1 MGALIKKILQTPD
14 WWLLGGALTLSL
26 FGLVTMSSFVADD
39 PYFSRQ
45 IIWIVFAVGV
55 FIAASFIDWRFLR
68 STKISVTVFLITI
81 VLLVLV
87 ATIGS
92 ISQGAQS
99 WFNLGFFN
107 FQPADPAKLALV
119 IILAKYFTR
128 RHAEIGHVRHI
139 LVSGFYTFVFFF
151 LIFIQPDFGSA
162 IIIGFIW
169 FVMILISGISKR
181 HLAFVIGGGAIVF
194 LGLWLFVFQP
204 YQKDRIVSFIH
215 PLADI
220 QGSGYNAYQSTVAV
234 GSGELFGKGIGYGT
248 QSKLKFL
255 PEYQT
260 DFIFAAFSEE
270 WGFVGGLIILVIF
283 CFLIG
288 RIMYHASRAPTNF
301 ETLFCVGVA
310 GILTAHTIVHIGMN
324 IGLLPVTGV
333 PLPFMSY
340 GGSHL
345 INEFLA
351 LGIISS
357 FGRFSVKSRV
367 ATMEV
372 DLI

>member
-1 MGALIKKILQTPD
+1 MRTITNILRTPD
-14 WWLLGGALTLSL
+14 WWLFGGALLLSL
-26 FGLVTMSSFVADD
+26 FGLVTMSSFVAEDN
-39 PYFSRQ
+39 YFSRQ
-45 IIWIVFAVGV
+45 LVWIILATCVYVG
-55 FIAASFIDWRFLR
+55 ASLVDWRFLR
-68 STKISVTVFLITI
+68 STKVSVAIFI
-81 VLLVLV
+81 VMAILLGLV
-87 ATIGS
+87 ATIGT

-107 FQPADPAKLALV
+107 FQPADPAKIALV

-139 LVSGFYTFVFFF
+139 LVSGFYTFIFFL

-169 FVMILISGISKR
+169 FVMILVSGISKR
-181 HLAFVIGGGAIVF
+181 HLAFVIGTGVIAFGA
-194 LGLWLFVFQP
+194 LWLFVFQP
-204 YQKDRIVSFIH
+204 YQKARIVSFIH

-220 QGSGYNAYQSTVAV
+220 RGSGYNAYQSTVAV
-234 GSGELFGKGIGYGT
+234 GSGELFGKGIGFGT

-270 WGFVGGLIILVIF
+270 WGFVGGIIILVIF
-283 CFLIG
+283 SFLVA
-288 RIMYHASRAPTNF
+288 RIMYHASRAPSNF
-301 ETLFCVGVA
+301 ETLFCVGFAGVIVA
-310 GILTAHTIVHIGMN
+310 HSIVHIGMN

-333 PLPFMSY
+333 PLPYMSY

-345 INEFLA
+345 LTEFLA

-357 FGRFSVKSRV
+357 FSRFSVKSRV

-372 DLI
+372 DLL

>member
-1 MGALIKKILQTPD
+1 MGRLIKTLLQTPD
-14 WWLLGGALTLSL
+14 WWLLGGALIISL
-26 FGLVTMSSFVADD
+26 FGLVTMSSFVSED

-45 IIWIVFAVGV
+45 IIWIGLSIVVFLV
-55 FIAASFIDWRFLR
+55 ASLIDWRFLR
-68 STKISVTVFLITI
+68 STKISVTVFLVSV

-92 ISQGAQS
+92 ISKGAQS

-119 IILAKYFTR
+119 VILAKYFTR

-139 LVSGFYTFVFFF
+139 LISGFYTFVFFS

-162 IIIGFIW
+162 LIIGFIW
-169 FVMILISGISKR
+169 LVMILVSGISKR
-181 HLAFVIGGGAIVF
+181 HLAFVVGGGVIAF
-194 LGLWLFVFQP
+194 LALWLFVFQP

-270 WGFVGGLIILVIF
+270 WGFVGALIILVIF